1 MMTINFFIPFVML
14 LSMNIVIVH
23 ALRTRGR
30 YFKDEEKNEARN
42 AENRQLTFM
51 LLAIATGFL
60 ILCSP
65 QYMRLITYTI
75 KSNSGSPYEYAL
87 YILAVHTSQTLINT
101 NNAINFF
108 LYCIS
113 GSKFRKDL
121 ISLFRCGSV
130 RSAGKGELSGTKSTG
145 VAEASADQSITQN

>member
-1 MMTINFFIPFVML
+1 
-14 LSMNIVIVH
+14 MNIVIVV
-23 ALRTRGR
+23 ALRSRGK
-30 YFKDEEKNEARN
+30 YFKGDGTDDKAAEARN

-51 LLAIATGFL
+51 MLAIATAFL

-75 KSNSGSPYEYAL
+75 KSNNTSPYQYAL

-113 GSKFRKDL
+113 GSKFRSDL
-121 ISLFRCGSV
+121 KSLFCKQTSESA
-130 RSAGKGELSGTKSTG
+130 RSGGT
-145 VAEASADQSITQN
+145 SISHISQ